1 MMKRK
6 VMLVLAAVF
15 ALALSACSPNPPLP
29 TDEQITTAYTKAVE
43 AYSWFDL
50 ASMACDSNTSKVQN
64 GNTYYKVTNP
74 DIQTM
79 SDLKAHLETLF
90 SDTIV
95 VSLLDRAVYTEID
108 GQLYAIDAARGSDI
122 TKGEERA
129 SITKESDQKFSY
141 NVVVDLVDPE
151 QGETVVGTENYSFPY
166 ELINN
171 KWVFTDFSLVR

>member
-1 MMKRK
+1 MKRK
-6 VMLVLAAVF
+6 VAFLLAAVF
-15 ALALSACSPNPPLP
+15 ALTLSACSPKAPLP
-29 TDEQITTAYTKAVE
+29 TDEQITAAYTKAVE

-64 GNTYYKVTNP
+64 GNPYYKVTNP

-79 SDLKAHLETLF
+79 GELKAHLETLF
-90 SDTIV
+90 SDGIV
-95 VSLLDRAVYTEID
+95 TSLLNRGVYTEID

-129 SITKESDQKFSY
+129 SIIKENDQKFSY

-151 QGETVVGTENYSFPY
+151 QGETVVGTEPHSFPY
-166 ELINN
+166 EFVNN